1 MKSKQIYYLSVYD
14 RSFMITF
21 YDARYP
27 GFNVLKLRAKSGMP
41 VAFADFE
48 VCKSA
53 FQGSV
58 EILLCCNCS
67 FLIAPF

>member
-1 MKSKQIYYLSVYD
+1 
-14 RSFMITF
+14 MIEVLWSHF

-48 VCKSA
+48 VCKIAS
-53 FQGSV
+53 G
-58 EILLCCNCS
+58 NC
-67 FLIAPF
+67 

>member
-1 MKSKQIYYLSVYD
+1 MVA
-14 RSFMITF
+14 F

-53 FQGSV
+53 SHGSV
-58 EILLCCNCS
+58 EILLRSNCS
-67 FLIAPF
+67 FLIANYNPF